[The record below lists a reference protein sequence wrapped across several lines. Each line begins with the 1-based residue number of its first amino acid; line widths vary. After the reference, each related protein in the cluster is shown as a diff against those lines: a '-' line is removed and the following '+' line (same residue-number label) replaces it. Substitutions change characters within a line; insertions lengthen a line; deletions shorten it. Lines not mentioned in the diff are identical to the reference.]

1 MKIGHIAIIFNSV
14 GICLTL
20 LIMLYAKRFEPSVI
34 GLFMPPATPPYPT
47 AGFLTHTFQLLCC
60 IPPVICAF
68 TFSFLKKISPQHK
81 NLNFLLGSSLITS
94 AFLMNEIYRIH
105 IIFLYFNIP
114 KIITIQVYAIIML
127 IYFFVFWKDLK
138 QTPYHIIIIS
148 VILLFL
154 AIIADSLFLRGVIY
168 NPLIEGLP
176 KLFSGLNYALY
187 YWIIGYQE
195 LHNSW
200 VNRKS

>member
-1 MKIGHIAIIFNSV
+1 MKIGHIAIISNSV
-14 GICLTL
+14 GVGLTL
-20 LIMLYAKRFEPSVI
+20 LIMLYAKRFEPSVT

-60 IPPVICAF
+60 IPPVICGF
-68 TFSFLKKISPQHK
+68 TFSFLRQIYPQNKK
-81 NLNFLLGSSLITS
+81 LNFLFGSTLITS

-105 IIFLYFNIP
+105 IIFLYFSIP
-114 KIITIQVYAIIML
+114 KTITVKVYAIIML
-127 IYFFVFWKDLK
+127 IYFLIFWEELK
-138 QTPYHIIIIS
+138 QTPYYIIMIS
-148 VILLFL
+148 VILLGL

-187 YWIIGYQE
+187 FWLIGYQE
-195 LHNSW
+195 LHNTW